1 MSIVKHLNGRHN
13 IGFSSADMKA
23 ALAEVCEMRQS
34 AMAALEQQRQS
45 FAAVQAELAQA
56 AGQQPEHNIP
66 ADQPS
71 SSHCDADIAAQPTK
85 HNAAGCANGDAAD
98 RLSRRDAA
106 TAQTSSQD
114 EAGCTHAKTAAPY
127 GGQDAGTR
135 HPSDQE
141 EAGPAA
147 HADAAAIFS
156 RQDADIAQ
164 RSDQDEAGC
173 SHDDA
178 AATSSE
184 NGPRVQQR
192 LDCRRRKR
200 DAHDDGEGTSTQ
212 QTLFCVHVAGG
223 CCDLIPLHRRGGE
236 ETIGVVGWG
245 KEGWGGMQIN
255 THSLCTCKCIPS
267 HN

>member
-23 ALAEVCEMRQS
+23 ALAEVWEMRQS

-56 AGQQPEHNIP
+56 AGQQPEHNAP

-71 SSHCDADIAAQPTK
+71 SNHCDADITAQPTK
-85 HNAAGCANGDAAD
+85 HNAAGCAHGDATD
-98 RLSRRDAA
+98 RLGRRDAD

-114 EAGCTHAKTAAPY
+114 EAGCTHAKTAALC
-127 GGQDAGTR
+127 GGQDADTR
-135 HPSDQE
+135 HPSDQ
-141 EAGPAA
+141 
-147 HADAAAIFS
+147 
-156 RQDADIAQ
+156 
-164 RSDQDEAGC
+164 AGC
-173 SHDDA
+173 SHADA

-184 NGPRVQQR
+184 RLNGPRVHQR

-200 DAHDDGEGTSTQ
+200 DAHDDGEGTATE

-236 ETIGVVGWG
+236 ETIGGVGWG
-245 KEGWGGMQIN
+245 REGWGGMRMN
-255 THSLCTCKCIPS
+255 TQSLCTGKCIPS
-267 HN
+267 HNE